1 MRTLL
6 VTFGLILCAM
16 AVFAVDQRKPKTHTV
31 TIEGTRFQPEMLTV
45 ERGDTIVWVNKDLV
59 PHTATSK
66 AGNFDSK
73 LIEADKSWKY
83 TVRKKG
89 DFAYICTF
97 HPTMKAM
104 LQVE

>member
-6 VTFGLILCAM
+6 VAFGVIVCAIV
-16 AVFAVDQRKPKTHTV
+16 VFAGDQRKVKTHTI
-31 TIEGTRFQPEMLTV
+31 TIEGMRFQPEMLTV
-45 ERGDTIVWVNKDLV
+45 APGDTIVWVNKDIV

-66 AGNFDSK
+66 TGRFDSK
-73 LIEADKSWKY
+73 DIQVDKSWKY

-104 LQVE
+104 LRVE